1 MAKEPDDGGPGDEN
15 TSNVHD
21 GGPQFPRSVLERE
34 FVYES
39 LAHVRRRYLCCLL
52 CGRSELRVDEA
63 VSAIATW
70 ETEDGADISTSTRD
84 RIRLALLHSHI
95 PKLREHDV
103 VDFDHHSGIVVPD
116 ENADAVLTA
125 LKAVGTRLS
134 PEPTCTDSES
144 A

>member
-1 MAKEPDDGGPGDEN
+1 MAKESDDGSSGDEN
-15 TSNVHD
+15 ATSGHED
-21 GGPQFPRSVLERE
+21 GPQFPTSVLERDH
-34 FVYES
+34 VYES
-39 LAHVRRRYLCCLL
+39 LAHVHRRYLCYLL
-52 CGRSELRVDEA
+52 CGRSELPIDEA
-63 VSAIATW
+63 VTAIAEW
-70 ETEDGADISTSTRD
+70 EADDGAEMATSSRD

-103 VDFDHHSGIVVPD
+103 VDFDHHSETLVPD

-134 PEPTCTDSES
+134 PDPSHRDGDS

>member
-1 MAKEPDDGGPGDEN
+1 MEKEPDDGRSGDE
-15 TSNVHD
+15 TPSNVH
-21 GGPQFPRSVLERE
+21 GGSPQFPRSVLERE
-34 FVYES
+34 HVYES
-39 LAHVRRRYLCCLL
+39 LADVRRRYLCYLL

-63 VSAIATW
+63 VAAIAEW
-70 ETEDGADISTSTRD
+70 ETDDGAEIATSTRD

-103 VDFDHHSGIVVPD
+103 VDFDQHSGTLVPD

-134 PEPTCTDSES
+134 SEPTCTDGES